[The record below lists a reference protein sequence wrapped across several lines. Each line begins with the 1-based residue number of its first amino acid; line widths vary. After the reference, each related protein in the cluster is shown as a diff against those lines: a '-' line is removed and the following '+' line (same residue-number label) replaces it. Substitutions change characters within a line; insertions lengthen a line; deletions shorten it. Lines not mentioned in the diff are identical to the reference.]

1 MTPQFILVRFG
12 EVTLKGRNRTKFEQ
26 QLIRDMKRKLA
37 PFPNTE
43 IEHTFGRALI
53 ALNGEQYDSVAA
65 ALKRVFGIYSFSP
78 VLRTS
83 QELDSI
89 REAALAV
96 MQQYDPEPKTF
107 KVSARRA
114 DKSYPHD
121 SQKMNH
127 LVGGYVLKNMPGLKV
142 NVREPEVQLWVEIR
156 PEGVFVYAQIEQG
169 LKGFPAGSSG
179 KSMLMLSGGIDS
191 PVAGWLA
198 MKRGLKVE
206 AVHFYSYPY
215 TSERAKQKVIDL
227 ARTLTQYV
235 DDITIHLVPFTDI
248 QVRLKQESNENLLIT
263 LMRRVMF
270 RITEK
275 LAHARDAKAIITG
288 ENLGQVASQTLS
300 SLYAIEQV
308 TTLPILRPLIMMEK
322 EEIIRI
328 SEQIG
333 TYETSILPYEDC
345 CTVFVPKS
353 PSTNPNMKIIR
364 QLERSMDWLEDY
376 MDQAVESTER
386 LTIRSEEQ
394 KLEELEHLF

>member
-1 MTPQFILVRFG
+1 MRPQYILVRFG
-12 EVTLKGRNRTKFEQ
+12 EVTLKGRNRTRFEQ
-26 QLIRDMKRKLA
+26 QLVKDMKRKLEA
-37 PFPNTE
+37 FPKSA

-53 ALNGEQYDSVAA
+53 ALNGEAYEGVSA

-78 VLRTS
+78 VLRTD
-83 QELDSI
+83 QQLENI

-96 MQQYDPEPKTF
+96 MKQYDPEPRTF
-107 KVSARRA
+107 KVTARRA

-142 NVREPEVQLWVEIR
+142 DVREPEVQLWVEIR
-156 PEGVFVYAQIEQG
+156 PEGVFVYSQIEKG
-169 LKGFPAGSSG
+169 LKGFPAGSNG
-179 KSMLMLSGGIDS
+179 KGMLMLSGGIDS

-198 MKRGLKVE
+198 MKRGLRVE
-206 AVHFYSYPY
+206 AVHFHSYPY

-227 ARTLTQYV
+227 ARTLADYV
-235 DDITIHLVPFTDI
+235 DEVTLHLVPFTDI
-248 QVRLKQESNENLLIT
+248 QVRLKQESNDNLLIT
-263 LMRRVMF
+263 LMRRIMF

-275 LAHARDAKAIITG
+275 LAHANDAKAIVTG

-345 CTVFVPKS
+345 CTVFLPKS
-353 PSTNPNMKIIR
+353 PSTNPNMKVIR
-364 QLERSMDWLEDY
+364 QLERSMDWLDDY
-376 MDQAVESTER
+376 IDQAIEAVETKV
-386 LTIRSEEQ
+386 IRPQEQ
-394 KLEELEHLF
+394 KLGEWERLF

>member
-1 MTPQFILVRFG
+1 MRPQYILVRFG
-12 EVTLKGRNRTKFEQ
+12 EVTLKGRNRTRMEL
-26 QLIRDMKRKLA
+26 QLIKDIKHKLA
-37 PFPNTE
+37 PFPNIE

-53 ALNGEQYDSVAA
+53 SLNGEDYEEAAA

-78 VLRTS
+78 VLRTE
-83 QELDSI
+83 QQLEDI

-96 MQQYDPEPKTF
+96 MRQYDPEPQTF
-107 KVSARRA
+107 KVAARRA
-114 DKSYPHD
+114 DKSYPHN
-121 SQKMNH
+121 SQQMNH
-127 LVGGYVLKNMPGLKV
+127 LVGGYVLKNMPGLRV
-142 NVREPEVQLWVEIR
+142 DVRQPDVQLWVEIR
-156 PEGVFVYAQIEQG
+156 PEGVYVYSQIEKG
-169 LKGFPAGSSG
+169 LKGFPAGTSG
-179 KSMLMLSGGIDS
+179 KGMLMLSGGIDS

-198 MKRGLKVE
+198 MKRGMRVE
-206 AVHFYSYPY
+206 AVHFHSYPY

-227 ARTLTQYV
+227 ARTLTNYADEV
-235 DDITIHLVPFTDI
+235 KLHLVPFTDI

-275 LAHARDAKAIITG
+275 LAHAHDAKAIITG

-345 CTVFVPKS
+345 CTVFMPKS

-364 QLERSMDWLEDY
+364 QLERSMDWLDAY
-376 MDQAVESTER
+376 IDRAVDGTER
-386 LTIRSEEQ
+386 MIVRPEEPAQ
-394 KLEELEHLF
+394 RELEHLF